1 MSAVEDYGMYNTG
14 IRHAIMPNCL
24 SIGKS
29 SFLDSKDL
37 IYLHAPSV
45 ETIDEYAFMYC
56 GKLSNVN
63 IIGAKSI
70 GNRAFADTDIRSL
83 EFNRL

>member
-1 MSAVEDYGMYNTG
+1 MSAIEDYGMYNTR
-14 IRHAIMPNCL
+14 IRHAIMPNCV

-45 ETIDEYAFMYC
+45 ETIDAYAFMYC
-56 GKLSNVN
+56 SKLSNVN

-70 GNRAFADTDIRSL
+70 GNSAFAGTSIRSL